1 MIEPSTELLLQLSK
15 FVENSIPTPTTVTNE
30 INAVYIHYIL
40 SCWYGKNIYVTR
52 IVDQCSFPDLSDIK
66 DLLQQFRSPITSL
79 SPTVP
84 LSQLLF
90 QRRAVFQLH
99 TRTRKNRPSAARS
112 RVSVALYEVRCVNL
126 NPSLLIKR
134 RSIFTNAYNSRVL
147 FCSLPFTVVVKCTK
161 PSMLRLLLPIFG
173 SIHIMGYVSVPIQKS
188 WRWPRNKR

>member
-1 MIEPSTELLLQLSK
+1 MQLPRLVRYKGPPPAVQISNHFSVTYGTVIVVIVSK
-15 FVENSIPTPTTVTNE
+15 
-30 INAVYIHYIL
+30 
-40 SCWYGKNIYVTR
+40 
-52 IVDQCSFPDLSDIK
+52 
-66 DLLQQFRSPITSL
+66 
-79 SPTVP
+79 
-84 LSQLLF
+84 
-90 QRRAVFQLH
+90 RAVFQLH